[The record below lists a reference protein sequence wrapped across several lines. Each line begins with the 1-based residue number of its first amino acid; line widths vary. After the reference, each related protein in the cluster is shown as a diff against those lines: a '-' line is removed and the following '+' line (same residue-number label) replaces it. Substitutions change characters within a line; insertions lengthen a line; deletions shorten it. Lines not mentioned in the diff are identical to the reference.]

1 MAQGKSVSA
10 FIKSHFMEMDEH
22 EGNHVAS
29 GKAALRYEIS
39 SKVNHEN
46 HKKKSNQTSAY
57 LVNYPA
63 KPQKTVVSFVCI
75 NAAM

>member
-1 MAQGKSVSA
+1 MAQGKSLSA
-10 FIKSHFMEMDEH
+10 FIKSRFMEMDEH

-46 HKKKSNQTSAY
+46 QWLYN
-57 LVNYPA
+57 
-63 KPQKTVVSFVCI
+63 
-75 NAAM
+75 